1 LPSWIAASVT
11 IADKLAIFMANPFL
25 SQILIWPPN
34 FAPRGWA
41 FCAGQILPIS
51 QNAALFSLIGTIYG
65 GDGRTTFALPNLQ
78 GRMPIGAGQG
88 SGLSFYDLGTV
99 GGFESVQ
106 LNANTLPSHTHSAS
120 PNLTVQVP
128 AVAGNGTTNAPSPSV
143 FPAAPT
149 DAARNP
155 VNIYSNQATT
165 TTLGSPTVS
174 GSVTIGATGSGQPHE
189 NRQPFLAVNFIIA
202 LQGIFPSRN

>member
-1 LPSWIAASVT
+1 LPGWIAASVT

-25 SQILIWPPN
+25 SQILIWAPN
-34 FAPRGWA
+34 FAPQGWA
-41 FCAGQILPIS
+41 FCAGQLLPIS

-78 GRMPIGAGQG
+78 GRIPIGAGQS

-120 PNLTVQVP
+120 PSLTVQVP